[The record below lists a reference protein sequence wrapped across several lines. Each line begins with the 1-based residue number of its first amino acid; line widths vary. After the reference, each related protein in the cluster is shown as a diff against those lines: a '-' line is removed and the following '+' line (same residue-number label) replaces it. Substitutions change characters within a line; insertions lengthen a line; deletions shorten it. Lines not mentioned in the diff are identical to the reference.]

1 MYIFKTE
8 DMVGAKHLRRSRVW
22 RFTLRCGGEVFTDCF
37 AADQNEV
44 LADSSRDLEC
54 PGDCGVDCLVE
65 WRHDKE

>member
-22 RFTLRCGGEVFTDCF
+22 RFTLRCGGAVFTECF

-44 LADSSRDLEC
+44 LADSALPLEC
-54 PGDCGVDCLVE
+54 PECDYATCLVE
-65 WRHDKE
+65 MRSDHE